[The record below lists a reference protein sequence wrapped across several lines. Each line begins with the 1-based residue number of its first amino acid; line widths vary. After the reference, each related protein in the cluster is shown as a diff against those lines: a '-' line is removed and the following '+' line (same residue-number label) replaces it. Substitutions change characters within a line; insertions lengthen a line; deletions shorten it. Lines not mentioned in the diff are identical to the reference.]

1 MPLRMSFTY
10 QHRELFCERVA
21 VAKIAAETGT
31 PFYLYSSER
40 FRENFNAYARAF
52 SGAEATICFAVKS
65 CSNIAILKLL
75 QAAGAGA
82 DTVSSGEIRRALLAG
97 IAPEKIIFSGVGK
110 TKEEIAFALES
121 GIGQLNVES
130 PEELEMI
137 NEIAAARNVRA
148 KVSVRVNP
156 DVDAGTHHKIST
168 GRKADKFGIPW
179 EEARATYRQARTLS
193 HLEIQGVACHIGSQ
207 ITDLV
212 PFRAAFRKIT
222 DLASK
227 LLADGFPLRRID
239 LGGGLGIRYQDETPV
254 PVSEYADEALQHV
267 RPLGL
272 HLFLEPGR
280 SIAASAGVLIS
291 EVQFIKHTGEKS
303 FVVLDAGMNDLARPA
318 IYGAYHEII
327 PVREGEADQSYDVVG
342 PVCES
347 SDIFG
352 TNRRLPKLQAGD
364 LVAILNAG
372 AYGAAMSSNYNTR
385 GLLPEIL
392 VDGDQFKV
400 IRTRQSFEEIIALER
415 F

>member
-1 MPLRMSFTY
+1 MSFTY
-10 QHRELFCERVA
+10 RNHELCCEQVG

-31 PFYLYSSER
+31 PFYLYSAER

-52 SGAEATICFAVKS
+52 SEAEATICFAVKS

-110 TKEEIAFALES
+110 TKEEIAFALDS

-148 KVSVRVNP
+148 KISVRVNP

-168 GRKADKFGIPW
+168 GRKSDKFGIPW
-179 EEARATYRQARTLS
+179 EEVRETYRKAKTLP
-193 HLEIQGVACHIGSQ
+193 HLEVQGVACHIGSQ

-212 PFRAAFRKIT
+212 PFHEAFAKIT
-222 DLASK
+222 ELARE

-239 LGGGLGIRYQDETPV
+239 LGGGLGIRYKDETPV
-254 PVSEYADEALQHV
+254 PVSDYAGEVLRHV

-280 SIAASAGVLIS
+280 SISASAGVLIS
-291 EVQFIKHTGEKS
+291 EVQFIKHTAEKS
-303 FVVLDAGMNDLARPA
+303 FAVLDAGMNDLARPA
-318 IYGAYHEII
+318 IYGAYHEIVS
-327 PVREGEADQSYDVVG
+327 VREGEPDQSYDVVG

-392 VDGDQFKV
+392 VEGNEFKT
-400 IRTRQSFEEIIALER
+400 IRRRQSFEEIIALEKY
-415 F
+415 